1 MHAVRYRPEAHADAW
16 RAAVTP
22 TALAVLSPDVT
33 PRAAETVW
41 RRLDGGGI
49 AAVLDALTS
58 AFGTSLT
65 AIPPF
70 ALVVP
75 EPGGVRVAVRGAIE
89 LVVESAA
96 GTDAVSGHGVATW
109 VEQFVADVHRVTVSV
124 GSAGDLSDALPIS
137 SGVVPVAALE
147 FTLEGAPS
155 AAAPAAAPAPA
166 PSAPAAPVP
175 SAEPVRAAEPVLAPE
190 PAPASA
196 PLLPPEPV
204 LAPEP
209 AADQPTPV
217 ETVAPPE
224 ATEAVPGADDEDLW
238 GATVAVPRPNR
249 AGPTEPVAPA
259 APAPAAAPAPTAPVA
274 PAAEQLGDHDG
285 ATISVA
291 EFRALRDG
299 VLDGESTEIVPART
313 PARGRVRISDGRVVE
328 LERTVVIGR
337 RPRSTRPAETE
348 LPTLVAVDGPQHDI
362 SRNHVELRAEGETI
376 LAVDLDSTNGT
387 LLRRGAQD
395 PVRLHPHE
403 PTIVVDG
410 DVLDLGDGVT
420 LSFEGLR

>member
-1 MHAVRYRPEAHADAW
+1 MHAVRYRPEARADAW

-22 TALAVLSPDVT
+22 SALAVLAPDVT

-41 RRLDGGGI
+41 RRLDDGGI

-70 ALVVP
+70 ALVVR
-75 EPGGVRVAVRGAIE
+75 EPGGIRVAVRGTVE
-89 LVVESAA
+89 LVVESAG

-109 VEQFVADVHRVTVSV
+109 VERFFADVHRVTATV
-124 GSAGDLSDALPIS
+124 GSDGDLTDALPIS

-147 FTLEGAPS
+147 FTLDGARPTGATAAPAS
-155 AAAPAAAPAPA
+155 AAAPATAPAAVVAPAPA
-166 PSAPAAPVP
+166 PEPPAATD
-175 SAEPVRAAEPVLAPE
+175 
-190 PAPASA
+190 
-196 PLLPPEPV
+196 LPPEPV
-204 LAPEP
+204 VDAVPP
-209 AADQPTPV
+209 AQPALI
-217 ETVAPPE
+217 ETIAPPE
-224 ATEAVPGADDEDLW
+224 ATAVPPGEDEELW
-238 GATVAVPRPNR
+238 GETVAVPRPKR
-249 AGPTEPVAPA
+249 TAGEAAPA
-259 APAPAAAPAPTAPVA
+259 APTPTPAAAPSAPP
-274 PAAEQLGDHDG
+274 PAEQLGDHDG
-285 ATISVA
+285 ATVSVA
-291 EFRALRDG
+291 EYRALRDG
-299 VLDGESTEIVPART
+299 VLDGESTEIVPPRA

-348 LPTLVAVDGPQHDI
+348 LPTLIAVDGPQHDI

-420 LSFEGLR
+420 LAFEGLR